1 MKKIFALILALSTTG
16 CANYFIKKDC
26 ESTNWFEHGQKVAQ
40 SGKWLNA
47 DKKVM
52 DCRRVEAEIQE
63 SQLDQGF
70 KSGVQ
75 KYCNNDGAYQV
86 GKGGDIFSR
95 DLCEGPQINVL
106 LQYYKKG
113 INDYC
118 AKTNGQNAGSSGKK
132 YQGVCPK
139 ELEPAFLVEYRIG
152 RKRYISAVIENKKDS
167 LRTIENN
174 LATAQGSLSAEERH
188 LTTLRMVES
197 SLQNQVNATSLQNTA
212 FRASLETQLNT
223 AKSNTNDQ
231 QSRVSRTRSEISS
244 YESQRNTLNSEIA
257 ELRTELATLN

>member
-75 KYCNNDGAYQV
+75 KYCNNDG
-86 GKGGDIFSR
+86 
-95 DLCEGPQINVL
+95 
-106 LQYYKKG
+106 
-113 INDYC
+113 
-118 AKTNGQNAGSSGKK
+118 
-132 YQGVCPK
+132 
-139 ELEPAFLVEYRIG
+139 
-152 RKRYISAVIENKKDS
+152 
-167 LRTIENN
+167 
-174 LATAQGSLSAEERH
+174 
-188 LTTLRMVES
+188 
-197 SLQNQVNATSLQNTA
+197 
-212 FRASLETQLNT
+212 
-223 AKSNTNDQ
+223 
-231 QSRVSRTRSEISS
+231 
-244 YESQRNTLNSEIA
+244 
-257 ELRTELATLN
+257 